1 LRKEA
6 YKGTPVPVKEGE
18 EHEVVIESIGKKGD
32 GIAKVDGFVVIVPNT
47 KKGDKVKVLISAVR
61 GAVSFGKVVE

>member
-1 LRKEA
+1 MRKDIYE
-6 YKGTPVPVKEGE
+6 GTPVPVKEGE
-18 EHEVVIESIGKKGD
+18 EYEIVIESIGKKGD
-32 GIAKVDGFVVIVPNT
+32 GIGKVDGFVVIVPDT